1 MAGKLTPTLNL
12 QPRKP
17 ALSGCAKFLDK
28 VLFWKKIAGAV
39 MELLMTGAIAF
50 FTAVATKIA
59 SKSED
64 KLADFVVNRA
74 PKLLGLF

>member
-1 MAGKLTPTLNL
+1 
-12 QPRKP
+12 
-17 ALSGCAKFLDK
+17 
-28 VLFWKKIAGAV
+28 
-39 MELLMTGAIAF
+39 MELLMTGAVAF
-50 FTAVATKIA
+50 FTAVATKVA